1 MNSLIISQNEK
12 QPRSFG
18 FIYVLGHEFM
28 PGVYKI
34 GMTTRS
40 PQARAA
46 ELSGATG
53 VPSPFDVLYY
63 AEVANPALEERRVH
77 TQLAEYRVN
86 ECREFFD
93 ADLEV
98 ILAAIRNEDAAFT
111 AKETLLYSEWGWGV
125 DRIRPSK
132 MMMATT
138 SSEVLQ

>member
-1 MNSLIISQNEK
+1 MNGLIIPQNEK

-18 FIYVLGHEFM
+18 FIYVLGHDLM

-77 TQLAEYRVN
+77 IHLAQYRVN
-86 ECREFFD
+86 ENREFFA
-93 ADLEV
+93 ADLDV
-98 ILAAIRNEDAAFT
+98 ILDAIRNEEAAFT
-111 AKETLLYSEWGWGV
+111 ASETLIYSEWGWGV
-125 DRIRPSK
+125 NRARPTK
-132 MMMATT
+132 LMATA
-138 SSEVLQ
+138 SSEVIQ